1 MCTSGKITYTTRKTA
16 RSGRRELQKIHE
28 KKFEVY
34 KCSEC
39 GKFHLATKTTYGK
52 SKKERK
58 TVLRNV
64 LSIERFCD
72 LSSRI
77 DRLDAKRRR
86 ELSGAPPAG
95 KSNKRRGGI
104 NRDKLDERQ
113 AETRYH

>member
-1 MCTSGKITYTTRKTA
+1 MCSSGKITYTTRKTA
-16 RSGRRELQKIHE
+16 RSARRELQKIHE

-39 GKFHLATKTTYGK
+39 GKFHLTTKQIYGK
-52 SKKERK
+52 SKEERK

-64 LSIERFCD
+64 LSIERFCY

-86 ELSGAPPAG
+86 ELSGTPKAG
-95 KSNKRRGGI
+95 KGNKRRGG
-104 NRDKLDERQ
+104 NYRDKLYE
-113 AETRYH
+113 